1 MTKNYDLPVS
11 ELMTTAVITLSEKET
26 ITHADAEMKWAGI
39 RHLPVTDR
47 HGRLVGIVSNR
58 DILRALGDSG
68 GAPVPVHEVMT
79 RDVLTVRPDTYARE
93 AVDLMLEYKVD
104 SLPVISDEDVLVGI
118 ITATDF
124 LELAARALGGERFE
138 DPALER

>member
-1 MTKNYDLPVS
+1 MSAYDLSVA

-47 HGRLVGIVSNR
+47 HGHLVGIVSNR
-58 DILRALGDSG
+58 DVLRALGESG
-68 GAPVPVHEVMT
+68 GAPVPVHEIMT
-79 RDVLTVRPDTYARE
+79 RDVLTVRPDTWARE
-93 AVDLMLEYKVD
+93 AVDLMLEYKID
-104 SLPVISDEDVLVGI
+104 SLPVISDEGALIGI

-124 LELAARALGGERFE
+124 LEVAARVLGGERIV